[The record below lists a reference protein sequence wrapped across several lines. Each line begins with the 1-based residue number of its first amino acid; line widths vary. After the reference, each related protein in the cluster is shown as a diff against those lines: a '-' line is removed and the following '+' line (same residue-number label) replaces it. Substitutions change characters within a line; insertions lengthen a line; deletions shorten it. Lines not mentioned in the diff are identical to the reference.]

1 MVIRHDATMT
11 EDQRIAVAVAVGLL
25 NDHFED
31 VQVVYRKGS
40 LKEILVDSQE
50 EEEDD
55 RWAMKPDNHL
65 SAS

>member
-1 MVIRHDATMT
+1 MLIRHDARMT

-31 VQVVYRKGS
+31 IQVVYRKGG

-55 RWAMKPDNHL
+55 RWAMKPPE
-65 SAS
+65 SVS